1 MALDILSIPTMSTE
15 PEHVFSGSK
24 ITISNHRCR
33 FGIELI
39 EALEYLKSQIE
50 IEEQLDKTVLV
61 NTPAPAPAPAPARG
75 L

>member
-39 EALEYLKSQIE
+39 EALECLKSWMG
-50 IEEQLDKTVLV
+50 IEEWLDETVLV
-61 NTPAPAPAPAPARG
+61 DTPAPATAPARG